1 MGYTLTFKTLAEKT
15 VVVKIDGG
23 GTTLTG
29 AANPVTIDEDDDN
42 DLLNVIRTKTG
53 YLNLVETV
61 DGELDGIY
69 PQTNTEKTIEVTCD
83 SKMIFS
89 GYLQAQNFDRSL
101 TPCPRS
107 VSIPIISKLGVIA
120 EKNINAIKN
129 AGNTR
134 LGVVMKEIC
143 TNLGYEYIFVP
154 SSLLANDVNPMQV
167 SINNRKMSPFNDEY
181 RFGTGDVFAPM
192 SYEEFMEAF
201 CNLYG
206 VIAHDIITENSGVY
220 APALMFTRINYSG
233 GYSKM
238 AAASLDN
245 ASYTGIGVTPSSLIF
260 DTLFNVSENQAKET
274 NLLPLGRLDIN
285 HGEYDDDVEMNLRLA
300 TCGERPAVRVG
311 NVGGVDGKVLFL
323 LPISTADGNEFS
335 TEYFDDSS
343 ASYSGYP
350 PEGTTRIRVPGT
362 GSNEYIEISQNIT
375 SITQTQIDT
384 PLFEYKFGVAPRSD
398 FSLIFKTLHG
408 LSQYRLCVKYG
419 NKYLKSAVGGG
430 YEWTTT
436 ATVLQP
442 NYQQDNGIVLDGI
455 PAVEGPVTVQVLTAV
470 YTVGSVSRYKDDPV
484 SELTLTVKGNP
495 LSEYYDKRIDPTR
508 TIKLQGH
515 FDETSIDMQF
525 HDYINNKGRIVGG
538 SLLAQND
545 YDYMFRPLRVS
556 TITARRTLVNTYN
569 METLMMATYT
579 INETSGWKLLAIGM
593 EPWNDDLLFTF
604 VK

>member
-1 MGYTLTFKTLAEKT
+1 MGYTLTFKTLTEKT
-15 VVVKIDGG
+15 VVVTIDGG
-23 GTTLTG
+23 GTPLTG
-29 AANPVTIDEDDDN
+29 AVTPITIDEDNDN
-42 DLLNVIRTKTG
+42 DILNVIRTKTG
-53 YLNLVETV
+53 YLNLVETE

-69 PQTNTEKTIEVTCD
+69 PQTNTEKAIEVTCD

-89 GYLQAQNFDRSL
+89 GYLQAQNFDRRL

-107 VSIPIISKLGVIA
+107 VSLPIVSKLGIIA

-154 SSLLANDVNPMQV
+154 SNLLVNDVNPMQV
-167 SINNRKMSPFNDEY
+167 SINNRKLSPFNDEY

-192 SYEEFMEAF
+192 SYEEFLESF

-220 APALMFTRINYSG
+220 TPALMFTRINYSG
-233 GYSKM
+233 DYSKM
-238 AAASLDN
+238 SVSSLDN
-245 ASYTGIGVTPSSLIF
+245 ATYTGIGVTPSSLVF
-260 DTLFNVSENQAKET
+260 DTLFNISDNQSKEV
-274 NLLPLGRLDIN
+274 NILPLGRLDII
-285 HGEYDDDVEMNLRLA
+285 HGDYDDDVEMDLRLA
-300 TCGERPAVRVG
+300 TCGDRPEVRIG

-323 LPISTADGNEFS
+323 LPISIADGNEFS
-335 TEYFDDSS
+335 TEYFDNSS

-350 PEGTTRIRVPGT
+350 PEGKTRIRVPGT

-398 FSLIFKTLHG
+398 FSLIFKTLHDQ
-408 LSQYRLCVKYG
+408 SQYRLCVKYG
-419 NKYLKSAVGGG
+419 NKYLKSSVGGG
-430 YEWTTT
+430 YEWTSIV
-436 ATVLQP
+436 TVLQP
-442 NYQQDNGIVLDGI
+442 NYQQDTGIVLDGI

-484 SELTLTVKGNP
+484 STLSLTVKRNP

-545 YDYMFRPLRVS
+545 YDYMFRSLRVS
-556 TITARRTLVNTYN
+556 TITARRTLANTYN
-569 METLMMATYT
+569 METLMMANYT
-579 INETSGWKLLAIGM
+579 INGTNGWKLLAMGM
-593 EPWNDDLLFTF
+593 EPWNEDILFTF